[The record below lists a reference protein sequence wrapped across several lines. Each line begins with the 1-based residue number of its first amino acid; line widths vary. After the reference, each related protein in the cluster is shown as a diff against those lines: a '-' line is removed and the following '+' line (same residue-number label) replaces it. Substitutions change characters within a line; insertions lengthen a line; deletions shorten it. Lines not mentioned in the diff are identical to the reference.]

1 MIKRSA
7 EKSIMRVENFKGGG
21 GEYVM
26 HHIAGSPEEL
36 YGKGRIFGHSV
47 LNKGCGVGWH
57 LHEGDGEY
65 YYILSGEGEYNDN
78 GAVSTVSA
86 GDVCF
91 TADGEGHALKN
102 HKDEPLEFI
111 ALVIY
116 N

>member
-57 LHEGDGEY
+57 LHEG
-65 YYILSGEGEYNDN
+65 EGEYNDN
-78 GAVSTVSA
+78 GAVSAVSA